1 MHPDPATVGPPVVT
15 SGHRKTLRNAIE
27 AACDAN
33 DGLTDGVLGDPEGDR
48 PFPGFPFGAEDVDGN
63 GWGSWLTV
71 APSTVP
77 GVVPTAAFGF
87 GVGLMRYFVYQD
99 PEWSYVDYDFGTY
112 IQDSG
117 PVTQQL
123 AATNPDLD
131 AFRARGGKLLMY
143 HGWADVALSAR
154 MSTDYMKAV
163 LTRDPQAG
171 DDVRLFMMPGVLHCA
186 GGDGASFVDWVG
198 EIDRWHT
205 TGKAPDQIVAR
216 FRPGDTSEGRPLCA
230 WPASQHYAGGDGRQP
245 DSFACQ

>member
-1 MHPDPATVGPPVVT
+1 
-15 SGHRKTLRNAIE
+15 
-27 AACDAN
+27 
-33 DGLTDGVLGDPEGDR
+33 
-48 PFPGFPFGAEDVDGN
+48 
-63 GWGSWLTV
+63 
-71 APSTVP
+71 
-77 GVVPTAAFGF
+77 
-87 GVGLMRYFVYQD
+87 MRYFVYQD

-143 HGWADVALSAR
+143 HGWAEAALSAR

-163 LTRDPQAG
+163 LARDPQAG

>member
-33 DGLTDGVLGDPEGDR
+33 DG
-48 PFPGFPFGAEDVDGN
+48 GN
-63 GWGSWLTV
+63 GWGSWLTG

-77 GVVPTAAFGF
+77 GVVPSAA
-87 GVGLMRYFVYQD
+87 L
-99 PEWSYVDYDFGTY
+99 
-112 IQDSG
+112 
-117 PVTQQL
+117 L
-123 AATNPDLD
+123 A
-131 AFRARGGKLLMY
+131 
-143 HGWADVALSAR
+143 
-154 MSTDYMKAV
+154 
-163 LTRDPQAG
+163 RDPQAG

-186 GGDGASFVDWVG
+186 GSDGASFVDWVG